1 MKVKRPISMHEQLL
15 MIHVLTCSHSVLMY
29 LNNQNLFTF
38 NTISLSDFKFSTI
51 YIIAVLT
58 TLQNQNNPN
67 KLATYHTKF
76 QVSQKNLTNY
86 FTILAARQSD
96 IRL

>member
-1 MKVKRPISMHEQLL
+1 
-15 MIHVLTCSHSVLMY
+15 MY

-67 KLATYHTKF
+67 KLATYTKF
-76 QVSQKNLTNY
+76 QVSQIILTNY
-86 FTILAARQSD
+86 FTILAAWQSD

>member
-1 MKVKRPISMHEQLL
+1 
-15 MIHVLTCSHSVLMY
+15 MY
-29 LNNQNLFTF
+29 LNNQIFTF